1 MDKSEKTGCD
11 VMKQNRTRTRDV
23 RNLGTAIRLRIS
35 ILFAGIF
42 GLVVFGFLMNV
53 NLAPVRTAG
62 GVDSGTGFTS
72 LMNIFTIPG
81 FIISGAVVAF
91 AANELYKIYTFNSKP
106 KKYGKQARRAR
117 RQSLYTHTSK

>member
-1 MDKSEKTGCD
+1 MN
-11 VMKQNRTRTRDV
+11 QNRTRTHDAKS
-23 RNLGTAIRLRIS
+23 LGTAIRLRIS
-35 ILFAGIF
+35 ILSIGVF
-42 GLVVFGFLMNV
+42 GLVVFGFLMTI

-62 GVDSGTGFTS
+62 GVASGTGFTN

-91 AANELYKIYTFNSKP
+91 AANELYKIYSINNVP

-117 RQSLYTHTSK
+117 RQSATHSNA